1 MFKTLLIK
9 ASNTPFLSFGF
20 GKSKN
25 SSETG
30 KQLEGWESEG
40 QVRYSKPG
48 SPPKGGTQRE
58 NLGFACRLQ
67 PFFDSH
73 SFSLWLCLCALL
85 IFLAACASSTPR
97 PTKKTGN
104 SYTVGGKRYYPL
116 SSAAGFT
123 QRGLASWYGRKFHG
137 RLTSNGERYN
147 MYGRTAAH
155 KTLPFNT
162 YVRVTNL
169 KNGKQTVVRINDRGP
184 FVRGRII
191 DLTYTA
197 AHSIEM
203 AEDGVVPVKIEALG
217 YARKKR
223 KAGKWVQVYEK
234 PASYEV
240 GAFTIQVGA
249 FAERENALRL
259 YASLKRKYGSASVNV
274 YDQGNQRFYRVRVGK
289 YSRLDKAEA
298 AAERLQGQGFPNA
311 FAVASDK

>member
-1 MFKTLLIK
+1 MFKTLLTN
-9 ASNTPFLSFGF
+9 ASNTVPWSFVF
-20 GKSKN
+20 ARRLRPS
-25 SSETG
+25 
-30 KQLEGWESEG
+30 
-40 QVRYSKPG
+40 
-48 SPPKGGTQRE
+48 
-58 NLGFACRLQ
+58 LG
-67 PFFDSH
+67 SH
-73 SFSLWLCLCALL
+73 SISYCLCLAAVF
-85 IFLAACASSTPR
+85 IVFAACACSTSPPSNTRSYSSTNTP
-97 PTKKTGN
+97 PKK
-104 SYTVGGKRYYPL
+104 SAPYEVYGKRYYPL
-116 SSAAGFT
+116 ASATGFT
-123 QRGLASWYGRKFHG
+123 QRGRASWYGRKFHG

-162 YVRVTNL
+162 YVRVTNM
-169 KNGKQTVVRINDRGP
+169 KNGKKTVVRINDRGP

-197 AHSIEM
+197 ASALGM

-240 GAFTIQVGA
+240 GDFTIQVGA
-249 FAERENALRL
+249 FADRDNALRL
-259 YASLKRKYGSASVNV
+259 YASLKRKYGSATVNV
-274 YDQGNQRFYRVRVGK
+274 FDQGPQRFYRVRVGK

>member
-1 MFKTLLIK
+1 MFKTLLAK
-9 ASNTPFLSFGF
+9 ASNTVFWSFGF
-20 GKSKN
+20 S
-25 SSETG
+25 
-30 KQLEGWESEG
+30 
-40 QVRYSKPG
+40 R
-48 SPPKGGTQRE
+48 
-58 NLGFACRLQ
+58 RLL
-67 PFFDSH
+67 PFWGSH
-73 SFSLWLCLCALL
+73 SFFYWFCLAAVF
-85 IFLAACASSTPR
+85 IVVAACASSTPPPR
-97 PTKKTGN
+97 NTKSHSSTN
-104 SYTVGGKRYYPL
+104 TVQKKSAPYEVYGKRYYPL
-116 SSAAGFT
+116 ASATGFS
-123 QRGLASWYGRKFHG
+123 QRGLASWYGGKFHG

-169 KNGKQTVVRINDRGP
+169 KNGKNTVVRINDRGP

-197 AHSIEM
+197 AHALCM

-240 GAFTIQVGA
+240 GDFTIQVGA
-249 FAERENALRL
+249 FADRDNALRL
-259 YASLKRKYGSASVNV
+259 YASLKRKYGSATVNIFE
-274 YDQGNQRFYRVRVGK
+274 QGTQKFYRVRVGK

-298 AAERLQGQGFPNA
+298 AAEGLQGQGFPNA

>member
-1 MFKTLLIK
+1 
-9 ASNTPFLSFGF
+9 
-20 GKSKN
+20 
-25 SSETG
+25 
-30 KQLEGWESEG
+30 
-40 QVRYSKPG
+40 VY
-48 SPPKGGTQRE
+48 
-58 NLGFACRLQ
+58 
-67 PFFDSH
+67 
-73 SFSLWLCLCALL
+73 
-85 IFLAACASSTPR
+85 
-97 PTKKTGN
+97 
-104 SYTVGGKRYYPL
+104 GKRYYPL
-116 SSAAGFT
+116 ASAAGFT

-169 KNGKQTVVRINDRGP
+169 KNGKKTVVRINDRGP

-197 AHSIEM
+197 AHSLGM
-203 AEDGVVPVKIEALG
+203 AEDGVVSVKIEALG

-240 GAFTIQVGA
+240 GDFTIQVGA
-249 FAERENALRL
+249 FADRDNALRL
-259 YASLKRKYGSASVNV
+259 YASLKRKYGSATVNIFE
-274 YDQGNQRFYRVRVGK
+274 QGTQRFYRVRVGK

-298 AAERLQGQGFPNA
+298 AAESLQGQGFPNA